1 MQANQI
7 TGIAKKNEEE
17 GISLAVN
24 SVPAVGIPR
33 AMLYYRYGILWEHFF
48 QTLGVS
54 TMLSPPGSRGILEAG
69 TKLAPDESCLS
80 MKMFMGHVDTL
91 IGKCDSIFIP
101 RYSKYGYTELFCTR
115 YEGIYDQTRNIFRAS
130 GQRFITCNIDAQNGS
145 PEPKAFE
152 QFGVELGFSAR
163 ESRHAWREASRALKQ
178 HQKAEEH
185 AQKELASRPGMKILI
200 AGHSY
205 VLSDAYLGKPILD
218 YLDAAGTIS
227 LRADAP
233 EPETA
238 RKVCAKFSP
247 TCRWL
252 VSEEIVG
259 GVLMWKDQV
268 DGIILVSAFPCGPD
282 SMTNEL
288 LVRRIKGIP
297 ILTLVLDTQ
306 SGMAGI
312 ETRIESFL
320 DIIRFQKGEMG

>member
-1 MQANQI
+1 M
-7 TGIAKKNEEE
+7 
-17 GISLAVN
+17 AVN

-101 RYSKYGYTELFCTR
+101 RYSNYGYTELFCTR
-115 YEGIYDQTRNIFRAS
+115 YEGIYDQARNIFRAS

-238 RKVCAKFSP
+238 RKVCAKFSFSTTLTP
-247 TCRWL
+247 
-252 VSEEIVG
+252 
-259 GVLMWKDQV
+259 
-268 DGIILVSAFPCGPD
+268 II
-282 SMTNEL
+282 
-288 LVRRIKGIP
+288 
-297 ILTLVLDTQ
+297 
-306 SGMAGI
+306 
-312 ETRIESFL
+312 
-320 DIIRFQKGEMG
+320 